1 MGGDYRLVSEE
12 DWQNLNEALAQA
24 KREAG
29 CYFIGQHDWQI
40 RSEHY
45 ERKLQQALGELEDR
59 KKDVLFWQSEAERA
73 RLETE
78 NLTNDL
84 FNLRWQ
90 YSHVDPNA
98 DEPIGFNDCPCD
110 EPKPA
115 GRWTS
120 DREWEADPAPCGC
133 DPDSRILC
141 DRHFREDFCESDP
154 EPCDGCAVDYVYAS
168 PQRPH
173 ESLVWAIY
181 HAALAASPR
190 DRNGRTPAE
199 HADEALV
206 AWRDRWP
213 EDEA

>member
-1 MGGDYRLVSEE
+1 MGQDYRLVSEE
-12 DWQNLNEALAQA
+12 EWENLRAEVKSLRKSLANESGIT
-24 KREAG
+24 ES
-29 CYFIGQHDWQI
+29 WQI

-45 ERKLQQALGELEDR
+45 ERKLRQALGELEDR

-115 GRWTS
+115 GHWTS

-141 DRHFREDFCESDP
+141 DRHFREDFCEP
-154 EPCDGCAVDYVYAS
+154 EPEPK

-173 ESLVWAIY
+173 ESLVWAMFY
-181 HAALAASPR
+181 
-190 DRNGRTPAE
+190 AE
-199 HADEALV
+199 HSWEQADAMLES
-206 AWRDRWP
+206 WRTRWP
-213 EDEA
+213 EGEA

>member
-29 CYFIGQHDWQI
+29 CFFIGQHDWQI

-120 DREWEADPAPCGC
+120 DREWEP
-133 DPDSRILC
+133 
-141 DRHFREDFCESDP
+141 DP